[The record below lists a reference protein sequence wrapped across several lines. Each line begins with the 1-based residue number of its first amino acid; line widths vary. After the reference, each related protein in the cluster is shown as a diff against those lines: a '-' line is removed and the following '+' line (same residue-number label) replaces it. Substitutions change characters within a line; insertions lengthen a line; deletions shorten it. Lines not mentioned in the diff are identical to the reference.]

1 MPIDLILLSVAV
13 IGALAFVGALLLAD
27 FQSDHYSA

>member
-1 MPIDLILLSVAV
+1 MLIDSILLSVAV
-13 IGALAFVGALLLAD
+13 IGVLAFVCALFLAD